1 MPLHEV
7 GVNVQDAYGAG
18 ASAEEYA
25 SAFNGLHDD
34 FNDVL
39 SSASA
44 ACADDPKVGGWSE
57 YGEEQAEAM
66 ARVENHGVS
75 LAENVQGGA
84 SETANTDGQASE
96 VYNSADVPMARPVN
110 LQ

>member
-1 MPLHEV
+1 MSLHEV
-7 GVNVQDAYGAG
+7 GVNVHDAYGAG

-44 ACADDPKVGGWSE
+44 ACADDPKVGGWSD
-57 YGEEQAEAM
+57 YGEEQAEAI
-66 ARVENHGVS
+66 ARVENHGIS

-84 SETANTDGQASE
+84 SETANVDSQASE
-96 VYNSADVPMARPVN
+96 VYNSTDVPMARPVN
-110 LQ
+110 IK

>member
-1 MPLHEV
+1 MSLREV

-25 SAFNGLHDD
+25 SAFNSLHDD

-44 ACADDPKVGGWSE
+44 ACADDPRVGGWSE
-57 YGEEQAEAM
+57 CGEEQAEAI
-66 ARVENHGVS
+66 AQCR
-75 LAENVQGGA
+75 
-84 SETANTDGQASE
+84 
-96 VYNSADVPMARPVN
+96 
-110 LQ
+110 